1 MLHDCVGLFLITYC
15 MIGVLDITVPSIVAV
30 LAEAIAETEN
40 VLTANAIIVTIFF
53 ILLPLVVDS

>member
-1 MLHDCVGLFLITYC
+1 

-53 ILLPLVVDS
+53 ILLHLVVDS